1 VYTSND
7 PKVIARAYVNQAIG
21 SYNSG
26 NNYDAQVNLARALVT
41 DPDLKTDPEI
51 RELASKYTG
60 LDAGAA
66 IKRLTTPAK
75 NSPSNERGESV
86 RDNSGGGDQWY
97 VVLLE
102 LVVLFV
108 AAMFLFVFILSLAR
122 QFPNEIIG
130 QMGGR
135 SSASVRAEMSRIL
148 TMTEPVRLIQT
159 GFYGALIVVGGVIVW
174 NIIMYAFCVTALG
187 GMGGIGS
194 HMSAAFRVQI
204 VSLLLQCGT
213 ILLSVW
219 ALRLPPGSQTTVSG
233 IASALGGLTSL
244 GTTIALIYFISKAH
258 QFDWVKGFVA
268 VVLSPIIIA
277 CGFCGLVSL
286 AGFFR

>member
-1 VYTSND
+1 MYTSND

-41 DPDLKTDPEI
+41 DPDLKNDPEI
-51 RELASKYTG
+51 RALASKYTG
-60 LDAGAA
+60 LDAEAA

-75 NSPSNERGESV
+75 NSPGNERGDGS
-86 RDNSGGGDQWY
+86 RDTGGGDQWY

-108 AAMFLFVFILSLAR
+108 AAMFMFVFILSLAR

-187 GMGGIGS
+187 GLGGIGS

-219 ALRLPPGSQTTVSG
+219 ALRLPPGQQLTVTG
-233 IASALGGLTSL
+233 IANGLGLLSTL

-277 CGFCGLVSL
+277 CGFCGLISL
-286 AGFFR
+286 AGFLR